1 MHNDTLLLLDELAQ
15 VDPRAA
21 AQIAYM
27 LANGKGKGRASRD
40 GGARKISEWLT
51 IFISTGEISLST
63 KMSEGGKHSTAG
75 QEVRVLDIPADAGK
89 GLGLLEELHGF
100 KKPGALA
107 DALCDCARKN
117 YGHAA
122 RAFLTELTKDVEGYT
137 KEVRDTIDAVK
148 ERLCPPGADS
158 QVGRAAARFALIAA
172 AGELAIEFGVF
183 PWPEGDA
190 EKAAERCF
198 NDWLRE
204 RGGPEQKED
213 KDAIERVIGFLR
225 RESSRFRPWAMEF
238 SPVPNCAGYSKD
250 NPRRFYIYLTTFRDE
265 ICGKNGLDY
274 RNAAKVL
281 AEAGYLIKSSRSRY
295 LRTERLPIEGNQE
308 VYVIRLPQSTE
319 EAEKEDGSTAS
330 YERQA
335 E

>member
-1 MHNDTLLLLDELAQ
+1 
-15 VDPRAA
+15 
-21 AQIAYM
+21 
-27 LANGKGKGRASRD
+27 
-40 GGARKISEWLT
+40 
-51 IFISTGEISLST
+51 
-63 KMSEGGKHSTAG
+63 
-75 QEVRVLDIPADAGK
+75 
-89 GLGLLEELHGF
+89 
-100 KKPGALA
+100 
-107 DALCDCARKN
+107 
-117 YGHAA
+117 
-122 RAFLTELTKDVEGYT
+122 
-137 KEVRDTIDAVK
+137 
-148 ERLCPPGADS
+148 
-158 QVGRAAARFALIAA
+158 
-172 AGELAIEFGVF
+172 
-183 PWPEGDA
+183 
-190 EKAAERCF
+190 
-198 NDWLRE
+198 
-204 RGGPEQKED
+204 
-213 KDAIERVIGFLR
+213 
-225 RESSRFRPWAMEF
+225 MEF